1 MVRRRQ
7 KGRRLRTR
15 RGTLPEGSFGG
26 RDGGAVEEHRKHV
39 NGVLVEAAIV
49 VVEEDKLLE
58 LPLKNGGV
66 AWP

>member
-1 MVRRRQ
+1 M
-7 KGRRLRTR
+7 KESL
-15 RGTLPEGSFGG
+15 GSS
-26 RDGGAVEEHRKHV
+26 DDGAVEERRQHV